1 MSYSVG
7 KAIREL
13 NTGSIRNS
21 YFLSGNDYFLQN
33 FFIKRLKFKKGNNV
47 NIKYLNFEEDIDK
60 KILIDEIDSLSL
72 FSNNFI
78 YVIRNFS
85 KTSIKIKDR
94 LVDFINNSDSDNIL
108 VFVSDDYY
116 AKNTFINTLTKK
128 SYMIDTRTPFQ
139 NKIKEW
145 VVFYSKT
152 EKLNID
158 NSIIEELC
166 TSYNESISSIIN
178 EIEKLFLYNKNSKIS
193 YEDFNGINGC
203 NKSIRSWNLVDNIGT
218 KNLKSAIENLELL
231 VMNGENILGLI
242 INIGNFFK
250 VLLIENLD
258 PNNQGF
264 NGFNKIINNKMKY
277 YKNRFSIDEI
287 SNIIISIKNID
298 VLMKTTSLNNNDI
311 LMILITRIC
320 KGYYAK

>member
-203 NKSIRSWNLVDNIGT
+203 NKSIRTWNLVDNIGT

-231 VMNGENILGLI
+231 VMNGESILGLI

>member
-13 NTGSIRNS
+13 NSGLIKNS

-33 FFIKRLKFKKGNNV
+33 FFIKRLRFKIGDNV
-47 NIKYLNFEEDIDK
+47 NIKYLNFEEDLDK

-85 KTSIKIKDR
+85 KTSAKIKNR

-116 AKNTFINTLTKK
+116 SKNNFINTLTKK

-145 VVFYSKT
+145 VVFYLKT
-152 EKLNID
+152 EKFNID
-158 NSIIEELC
+158 NHIIEELC
-166 TSYNESISSIIN
+166 ISYNESISSIIN
-178 EIEKLFLYNKNSKIS
+178 EIEKLFLFNKNIKIS
-193 YEDFNGINGC
+193 YDEFNGVNGAS
-203 NKSIRSWNLVDNIGT
+203 KSIRSWNLVDNIGT
-218 KNLKSAIENLELL
+218 KNLKIAVENLNLL
-231 VMNGENILGLI
+231 IMNGENILGLN

-277 YKNRFSIDEI
+277 YKNKYSIEEI

-298 VLMKTTSLNNNDI
+298 ILMKTTSLNAYDMLI
-311 LMILITRIC
+311 ILITRIC

>member
-231 VMNGENILGLI
+231 VMNGESILGLI

>member
-1 MSYSVG
+1 M
-7 KAIREL
+7 AL
-13 NTGSIRNS
+13 
-21 YFLSGNDYFLQN
+21 
-33 FFIKRLKFKKGNNV
+33 
-47 NIKYLNFEEDIDK
+47 
-60 KILIDEIDSLSL
+60 
-72 FSNNFI
+72 
-78 YVIRNFS
+78 
-85 KTSIKIKDR
+85 
-94 LVDFINNSDSDNIL
+94 
-108 VFVSDDYY
+108 
-116 AKNTFINTLTKK
+116 INTLTKK